1 MKNKN
6 LNCAIHTSQG
16 KMVMSKWHFMILTKD
31 CCALGS
37 GMGACHN
44 SCSRGRKICWVQ
56 AWILVVAMKKKA
68 WVRQEGYGSTILKS
82 FFHIYSTIKEFTFV

>member
-44 SCSRGRKICWVQ
+44 SCSRGRKIFWVQ
-56 AWILVVAMKKKA
+56 AWILVITMKKKGMGKA
-68 WVRQEGYGSTILKS
+68 GGLWEYHLEILFS
-82 FFHIYSTIKEFTFV
+82 HL